1 MEVKIL
7 REQVNIPNTEINF
20 QQIFN
25 TIKDTMA
32 SLGYDVDDSSYK
44 YQRKG
49 DVIKQ
54 VQSLIEGGKIVDDYT
69 MFVIQVEITIDNAKI
84 IKKNGKTFLKG
95 KNGKIV
101 FLSKLNLDYDGK
113 FAKDPILH
121 FLKKIYEKYIYKTT
135 RNKYEGLV
143 TKDLYVVKNSIIELL
158 DI

>member
-1 MEVKIL
+1 MEVKVL

-20 QQIFN
+20 QQLFN
-25 TIKDTMA
+25 TIKDSLA
-32 SLGYDVDDSSYK
+32 ALGYDVDDSSYK

-49 DVIKQ
+49 DLIKQ
-54 VQSLIEGGKIVDDYT
+54 IQSLIEGDKIVDDYT
-69 MFVIQVEITIDNAKI
+69 MFIIQVEITIDNAKMI
-84 IKKNGKTFLKG
+84 QKGDKTFLKG

-135 RNKYEGLV
+135 RNKYEGMV
-143 TKDLYVVKNSIIELL
+143 AKDLYVVKNSIIKLL